1 MGASPLAVP
10 DFQSLMLPLLKFS
23 ADGEEHTMQEA
34 REGLAK
40 IMGLSQED
48 LEERLPSG
56 RQTTFANRVAWAKV
70 YLTQAGV
77 LESPKRGK
85 LHISDR
91 GRKILSE
98 FPTRIDIKYLEQFEE
113 FQEFRQ
119 ASNKSRTEKVTH
131 ADAAQA
137 SSTTPEETLEQAYQ
151 QLRDEVANELLHLI
165 KDNTP
170 EFFEKLVVY
179 LIVSMGYGG
188 SVKEAGKA
196 TRKTAD
202 EGIDGVIKED
212 RLGLETIYLQA
223 KRWEAAV
230 GRPEIQKFVGAL
242 HGQRAKKGVF
252 ITTSRFS
259 KEALDYV
266 GQIDPKVVLID
277 GADLVQLM
285 IDNNVGVGSAAVYEI
300 KKVDTDFFIED

>member
-1 MGASPLAVP
+1 MAVP

-23 ADGEEHTMQEA
+23 ADGEEHTMKEA
-34 REGLAK
+34 RDGLTE
-40 IMGLSQED
+40 IMGLSEED
-48 LEERLPSG
+48 LQELLPSG
-56 RQTTFANRVAWAKV
+56 RQTSFSNRVAWAKV

-77 LESPKRGK
+77 LESPKRGVF
-85 LHISDR
+85 HISKR
-91 GRKILSE
+91 GRKILAE
-98 FPTRIDIKYLEQFEE
+98 APDRIDIKYLERFEE

-119 ASNKSRTEKVTH
+119 ASSKNKTEEVIRAT
-131 ADAAQA
+131 DNEV

-151 QLRDEVANELLHLI
+151 QLRDELANELLHHI
-165 KDNTP
+165 KGNTP
-170 EFFEKLVVY
+170 DFFEKLVVH
-179 LIVSMGYGG
+179 LIVAMGYGG

-212 RLGLETIYLQA
+212 RLGLDAIYLQA
-223 KRWEAAV
+223 KRWEAVV

-259 KEALDYV
+259 KEALDYI

-277 GADLVQLM
+277 GTDLVQLM
-285 IDNNVGVGSAAVYEI
+285 IDHDVGVSSFTVYKV
-300 KKVDTDFFIED
+300 KKVDSDFFIED

>member
-1 MGASPLAVP
+1 M
-10 DFQSLMLPLLKFS
+10 
-23 ADGEEHTMQEA
+23 
-34 REGLAK
+34 
-40 IMGLSQED
+40 
-48 LEERLPSG
+48 ER
-56 RQTTFANRVAWAKV
+56 
-70 YLTQAGV
+70 
-77 LESPKRGK
+77 
-85 LHISDR
+85 
-91 GRKILSE
+91 
-98 FPTRIDIKYLEQFEE
+98 FEE

-119 ASNKSRTEKVTH
+119 ASNKNRTQKVTH
-131 ADAAQA
+131 AADDDT

-165 KDNTP
+165 KGNTP
-170 EFFEKLVVY
+170 EFFEKLVVH

-188 SVKEAGKA
+188 SVKEAGRA

-285 IDNNVGVGSAAVYEI
+285 IDHGVGVNSAALYEV

>member
-1 MGASPLAVP
+1 
-10 DFQSLMLPLLKFS
+10 
-23 ADGEEHTMQEA
+23 MQEA

>member
-1 MGASPLAVP
+1 
-10 DFQSLMLPLLKFS
+10 MLPLLKFS

-34 REGLAK
+34 REGLAD
-40 IMGLSQED
+40 MLGLSQDD

-70 YLTQAGV
+70 YLTQAGA
-77 LESPKRGK
+77 LESPKRGSF
-85 LHISDR
+85 HISDR
-91 GRKILSE
+91 GRKILLEGPDCIS
-98 FPTRIDIKYLEQFEE
+98 IKYLERFKE

-119 ASNKSRTEKVTH
+119 ASNKSRTQKVTH
-131 ADAAQA
+131 THDDV

-165 KDNTP
+165 KSNTP
-170 EFFEKLVVY
+170 EFFEKLVIH

-223 KRWEAAV
+223 KRWEAVV

-242 HGQRAKKGVF
+242 HGQRARKGVF

-259 KEALDYV
+259 KEAMDYV

-277 GADLVQLM
+277 GSDLVQLM
-285 IDNNVGVGSAAVYEI
+285 IDHGVGVSSAALYEV

>member
-1 MGASPLAVP
+1 
-10 DFQSLMLPLLKFS
+10 MLPLLKFS

-34 REGLAK
+34 REGLAA
-40 IMGLSQED
+40 IMGLTPED

-56 RQTTFANRVAWAKV
+56 RQSTFANRVAWAKV

-85 LHISDR
+85 FHISDR
-91 GRKILSE
+91 GKEILSE
-98 FPTRIDIKYLEQFEE
+98 GPDRISIKYLERFEE

-119 ASNKSRTEKVTH
+119 ASNKNRTQKVTH
-131 ADAAQA
+131 VADDT

-151 QLRDEVANELLHLI
+151 QLRNEVANELLHLI
-165 KDNTP
+165 KGNTP
-170 EFFEKLVVY
+170 EFFEKLVVH

-188 SVKEAGKA
+188 SVKEAGRA

-285 IDNNVGVGSAAVYEI
+285 IDHGVGVSTAALYEV

>member
-1 MGASPLAVP
+1 
-10 DFQSLMLPLLKFS
+10 MLPLLKFS
-23 ADGEEHTMQEA
+23 ADDEEHTMQEA
-34 REGLAK
+34 REGLAE
-40 IMGLSQED
+40 IMRLTQED

-56 RQTTFANRVAWAKV
+56 RQSTFANRVAWAKV

-85 LHISDR
+85 FHISDR

-98 FPTRIDIKYLEQFEE
+98 GPDRISIKYLERFDE

-119 ASNKSRTEKVTH
+119 ASNKNRTQKVTH
-131 ADAAQA
+131 ATDDDT
-137 SSTTPEETLEQAYQ
+137 SPTTPEETLEQAYQ

-165 KDNTP
+165 KGNTP
-170 EFFEKLVVY
+170 EFFEKLVVH

-242 HGQRAKKGVF
+242 HGQRAKKGIF

-285 IDNNVGVGSAAVYEI
+285 IDHGVGVSTAAIYEV

>member
-1 MGASPLAVP
+1 MAVP
-10 DFQSLMLPLLKFS
+10 DFQSLMLPMLKLS
-23 ADGEEHTMQEA
+23 ADGNEYSMQEA
-34 REGLAK
+34 RDGLAK
-40 IMGLSQED
+40 LLNLSQED
-48 LEERLPSG
+48 LEGRLPSG

-77 LESPKRGK
+77 LASPKRGK
-85 LHISDR
+85 FHISDR
-91 GRKILSE
+91 GRGVLAE
-98 FPTRIDIKYLEQFEE
+98 NLDRIDIKYLERFEE

-119 ASNKSRTEKVTH
+119 ASKKNCPEKVTH
-131 ADAAQA
+131 TDDSEL
-137 SSTTPEETLEQAYQ
+137 SSSTPEETLEQAYQ
-151 QLRDEVANELLHLI
+151 QLRDEVANELLQSV
-165 KDNTP
+165 KSNTP
-170 EFFEKLVVY
+170 DFFEKLVVH

-188 SVKEAGKA
+188 SVKEAGRA
-196 TRKTAD
+196 TKKTGD

-212 RLGLETIYLQA
+212 RLGLEVIYLQA

-259 KEALDYV
+259 KEAIEYV

-285 IDNNVGVGSAAVYEI
+285 IDHGVGVSSAAVYEV

>member
-1 MGASPLAVP
+1 MAVP

-23 ADGEEHTMQEA
+23 ADGEEHSMQEA
-34 REGLAK
+34 REGLAE

-48 LEERLPSG
+48 LEKRLPSG
-56 RQTTFANRVAWAKV
+56 RQSTFANRVAWAKV

-85 LHISDR
+85 FHISNR
-91 GRKILSE
+91 GRQILIEAPS
-98 FPTRIDIKYLEQFEE
+98 RISIKYLEQFKE

-119 ASNKSRTEKVTH
+119 ASSKNRTQKVTH
-131 ADAAQA
+131 VGDDDN

-165 KDNTP
+165 KNNTP
-170 EFFEKLVVY
+170 EFFEKLVIY

-202 EGIDGVIKED
+202 EGIDGIIKED
-212 RLGLETIYLQA
+212 RLGLETI
-223 KRWEAAV
+223 
-230 GRPEIQKFVGAL
+230 
-242 HGQRAKKGVF
+242 
-252 ITTSRFS
+252 
-259 KEALDYV
+259 
-266 GQIDPKVVLID
+266 
-277 GADLVQLM
+277 
-285 IDNNVGVGSAAVYEI
+285 
-300 KKVDTDFFIED
+300 

>member
-1 MGASPLAVP
+1 
-10 DFQSLMLPLLKFS
+10 
-23 ADGEEHTMQEA
+23 MQEA
-34 REGLAK
+34 REGLAE

-48 LEERLPSG
+48 LEKRLPSG
-56 RQTTFANRVAWAKV
+56 RQSTFANRVAWAKV

-85 LHISDR
+85 FHISNR
-91 GRKILSE
+91 GRQILIE
-98 FPTRIDIKYLEQFEE
+98 APNRISIKYLEQFKE

-119 ASNKSRTEKVTH
+119 ASSKNRTQKVTH
-131 ADAAQA
+131 VGDDDN

-165 KDNTP
+165 KNNTP
-170 EFFEKLVVY
+170 EFFEKLVIY

-202 EGIDGVIKED
+202 EGIDGIIKED

-223 KRWEAAV
+223 KRWEAVV

-266 GQIDPKVVLID
+266 GQIDPKVVLLD

-285 IDNNVGVGSAAVYEI
+285 IDHGVGVSSAATYEV

>member
-1 MGASPLAVP
+1 LAVP

-40 IMGLSQED
+40 IMGLSEED
-48 LEERLPSG
+48 LQERLPSG
-56 RQTTFANRVAWAKV
+56 RQSTFANRVAWAKV

-85 LHISDR
+85 FHISDR

-98 FPTRIDIKYLEQFEE
+98 SPERIDIKFLQRFEE
-113 FQEFRQ
+113 FQAFRQ
-119 ASNKSRTEKVTH
+119 ASSKNRTGEVTH
-131 ADAAQA
+131 TGDAETAT
-137 SSTTPEETLEQAYQ
+137 TTPEETLEQAYQ
-151 QLRDEVANELLHLI
+151 QLRDETANELLHLI
-165 KDNTP
+165 KGNTP
-170 EFFEKLVVY
+170 EFFEKLVVH

-188 SVKEAGKA
+188 SVKEAGRA

-259 KEALDYV
+259 KEAFDYV

-285 IDNNVGVGSAAVYEI
+285 IDHGVGVSTAAIYEV

>member
-1 MGASPLAVP
+1 MAVP
-10 DFQSLMLPLLKFS
+10 DFQSLMLPMLEFA
-23 ADGEEHTMQEA
+23 ADGAEHSMKETRDA
-34 REGLAK
+34 LATK
-40 IMGLSQED
+40 LGLSDSE

-85 LHISDR
+85 FFISER
-91 GRKILSE
+91 GRKLLSE
-98 FPTRIDIKYLEQFEE
+98 KPPRIGIKDLERFKE

-119 ASNKSRTEKVTH
+119 ASNKNRTEKVTH
-131 ADAAQA
+131 TDEAD
-137 SSTTPEETLEQAYQ
+137 SPSTTPEETLEQAYQ

-165 KDNTP
+165 KGNSP
-170 EFFEKLVVY
+170 EFFEKLVVN
-179 LIVSMGYGG
+179 LIVAMGYGG

-196 TRKTAD
+196 TRKTGD

-212 RLGLETIYLQA
+212 RLGLDAIYLQA
-223 KRWEAAV
+223 KRWEAVV

-259 KEALDYV
+259 KEASDYV

-277 GADLVQLM
+277 GSDLVQLM
-285 IDNNVGVGSAAVYEI
+285 IDHGVGVSSAAVYEVR
-300 KKVDTDFFIED
+300 KVDTDFFIEE

>member
-1 MGASPLAVP
+1 
-10 DFQSLMLPLLKFS
+10 
-23 ADGEEHTMQEA
+23 MQEA
-34 REGLAK
+34 REGLAE

-48 LEERLPSG
+48 LEKRLPSG
-56 RQTTFANRVAWAKV
+56 RQSTFANRVAWAKV

-85 LHISDR
+85 FHISNR
-91 GRKILSE
+91 GRQILIE
-98 FPTRIDIKYLEQFEE
+98 APDRISIKYLEQFKE

-119 ASNKSRTEKVTH
+119 ASSKNRTQKVTH
-131 ADAAQA
+131 VGDDDN

-165 KDNTP
+165 KNNTP
-170 EFFEKLVVY
+170 EFFEKLVIY

-202 EGIDGVIKED
+202 EGIDGIIKED

-223 KRWEAAV
+223 KRWEAVV

-266 GQIDPKVVLID
+266 GQIDPKVVLLD

-285 IDNNVGVGSAAVYEI
+285 IDHGVGVSSAATYEV

>member
-1 MGASPLAVP
+1 
-10 DFQSLMLPLLKFS
+10 
-23 ADGEEHTMQEA
+23 MQEA
-34 REGLAK
+34 REGLAE

-48 LEERLPSG
+48 LEKRLPSG
-56 RQTTFANRVAWAKV
+56 RQSTFANRVAWAKV

-85 LHISDR
+85 FHISNR
-91 GRKILSE
+91 GRQILIEAPS
-98 FPTRIDIKYLEQFEE
+98 RISIKYLEQFKE

-119 ASNKSRTEKVTH
+119 ASSKNRTQKVTH
-131 ADAAQA
+131 VGDDDN

-165 KDNTP
+165 KNNTP
-170 EFFEKLVVY
+170 EFFEKLVIY

-202 EGIDGVIKED
+202 EGIDGIIKED

-223 KRWEAAV
+223 KRWEAVV

-266 GQIDPKVVLID
+266 GQIDPKVVLLD

-285 IDNNVGVGSAAVYEI
+285 IDHGVGVSSAATYEV

>member
-1 MGASPLAVP
+1 MAVP

-34 REGLAK
+34 RGGLAEA
-40 IMGLSQED
+40 MELSKED
-48 LEERLPSG
+48 LQERLPSG

-70 YLTQAGV
+70 YLTQAGI
-77 LESPKRGK
+77 LESPKRGVF
-85 LHISDR
+85 HISER
-91 GRKILSE
+91 GRKILAES
-98 FPTRIDIKYLEQFEE
+98 PARIDINFLNQFKK

-119 ASNKSRTEKVTH
+119 TSNRNRTEHVSHSTK
-131 ADAAQA
+131 DE
-137 SSTTPEETLEQAYQ
+137 SSSATPEETLEQAYQ

-165 KDNTP
+165 KNNTP
-170 EFFEKLVVY
+170 EFFEKLVVH
-179 LIVSMGYGG
+179 LIVAMGYGG

-212 RLGLETIYLQA
+212 RLGLDVIYLQA
-223 KRWEAAV
+223 KRWEAPV

-242 HGQRAKKGVF
+242 HGQRARRGVF

-259 KEALDYV
+259 KEAVDYV
-266 GQIDPKVVLID
+266 GKIDPRVVLID
-277 GADLVQLM
+277 GTDLVQLM
-285 IDNNVGVGSAAVYEI
+285 LDHGVGVSSAAVYEI

>member
-1 MGASPLAVP
+1 
-10 DFQSLMLPLLKFS
+10 MLPLLKFS
-23 ADGEEHTMQEA
+23 ADGEEHSMQEA
-34 REGLAK
+34 REGLAE

-48 LEERLPSG
+48 LEKRLPSG
-56 RQTTFANRVAWAKV
+56 RQSTFANRVAWAKV

-85 LHISDR
+85 FHISNR
-91 GRKILSE
+91 GRQILIEAPS
-98 FPTRIDIKYLEQFEE
+98 RISIKYLEQFKE

-119 ASNKSRTEKVTH
+119 ASSKNRTQKVTH
-131 ADAAQA
+131 VGDDDN

-165 KDNTP
+165 KNNTP
-170 EFFEKLVVY
+170 EFFEKLVIY

-202 EGIDGVIKED
+202 EGIDGIIKED

-223 KRWEAAV
+223 KRWEAVV

-266 GQIDPKVVLID
+266 GQIDPKVVLLD

-285 IDNNVGVGSAAVYEI
+285 IDHGVGVSSAATYEV

>member
-1 MGASPLAVP
+1 
-10 DFQSLMLPLLKFS
+10 MLPLLKFS
-23 ADGEEHTMQEA
+23 ADGVEHTMQEA
-34 REGLAK
+34 RDGLAQ
-40 IMGLSQED
+40 IMELSEED
-48 LEERLPSG
+48 LQERLPSG

-70 YLTQAGV
+70 YLTQAGA
-77 LESPKRGK
+77 LESPKRGRF
-85 LHISDR
+85 HISDR
-91 GRKILSE
+91 GRKIILE
-98 FPTRIDIKYLEQFEE
+98 GPEKIDIKYLERFKE

-119 ASNKSRTEKVTH
+119 ASNRSRTGKSIQPDDDQISP
-131 ADAAQA
+131 A
-137 SSTTPEETLEQAYQ
+137 TPEESLEQAYQ
-151 QLRDEVANELLHLI
+151 QLRDEVANELINLI
-165 KDNTP
+165 KGNTP
-170 EFFEKLVVY
+170 EFFEKLVVH

-212 RLGLETIYLQA
+212 RLGLDVIYLQA
-223 KRWEAAV
+223 KRWEAVV

-252 ITTSRFS
+252 ITTSYFS

-277 GADLVQLM
+277 GSDLVQLM
-285 IDNNVGVGSAAVYEI
+285 IDHGVGVSSAVVYEV
-300 KKVDTDFFIED
+300 KKVDTDYFIEG

>member
-1 MGASPLAVP
+1 LAVP

>member
-1 MGASPLAVP
+1 MAVP

-23 ADGEEHTMQEA
+23 ADGEEHTMLDA
-34 REGLAK
+34 REGLAE
-40 IMGLSQED
+40 IMDLTQED

-56 RQTTFANRVAWAKV
+56 RQSTFANRVAWAKV
-70 YLTQAGV
+70 YLTQAGA

-85 LHISDR
+85 FHISDR

-98 FPTRIDIKYLEQFEE
+98 GLDRISIKYLERFED

-119 ASNKSRTEKVTH
+119 ASNKNRSQKVTH
-131 ADAAQA
+131 TTDDDS

-165 KDNTP
+165 KGNTP
-170 EFFEKLVVY
+170 EFFEKLVVH

-285 IDNNVGVGSAAVYEI
+285 IDHGVGVSSAALYEV

>member
-1 MGASPLAVP
+1 
-10 DFQSLMLPLLKFS
+10 MLPLLKFS
-23 ADGEEHTMQEA
+23 ADDEEHTMQEA
-34 REGLAK
+34 REGLAA
-40 IMGLSQED
+40 IMGLTQED

-56 RQTTFANRVAWAKV
+56 RQSTFANRVAWAKV

-85 LHISDR
+85 FHISDR

-98 FPTRIDIKYLEQFEE
+98 GPDRISIKYLERFEE

-119 ASNKSRTEKVTH
+119 ASNKNRTQKATLV
-131 ADAAQA
+131 ADDT
-137 SSTTPEETLEQAYQ
+137 SPTTPEETLEQAYQ

-165 KDNTP
+165 KGNTP
-170 EFFEKLVVY
+170 EFFEKLVVH
-179 LIVSMGYGG
+179 LIVAMGYGG

-212 RLGLETIYLQA
+212 RLGLDAIYLQA
-223 KRWEAAV
+223 KRWEAVV

-277 GADLVQLM
+277 GTDLVQLM
-285 IDNNVGVGSAAVYEI
+285 IDHGVGVSSAAVYEV

>member
-1 MGASPLAVP
+1 M
-10 DFQSLMLPLLKFS
+10 
-23 ADGEEHTMQEA
+23 
-34 REGLAK
+34 R
-40 IMGLSQED
+40 LSQED
-48 LEERLPSG
+48 LEKRLPSG
-56 RQTTFANRVAWAKV
+56 RQYTFANRVAWAKV
-70 YLTQAGV
+70 YLTQAGI

-85 LHISDR
+85 FNISNRGKQILIEAPDR
-91 GRKILSE
+91 IS
-98 FPTRIDIKYLEQFEE
+98 IKYLEQFEE

-119 ASNKSRTEKVTH
+119 ASSKNRTQKVTH
-131 ADAAQA
+131 VGDHDT

-165 KDNTP
+165 KANTP
-170 EFFEKLVVY
+170 EFFEKLVIH

-202 EGIDGVIKED
+202 EGIDGIIKED

-223 KRWEAAV
+223 KRWEAVV

-259 KEALDYV
+259 EEALDYV
-266 GQIDPKVVLID
+266 GQIDPKVVLLD
-277 GADLVQLM
+277 GTDLVQLM
-285 IDNNVGVGSAAVYEI
+285 IDHGVGVSSAETYEV

>member
-1 MGASPLAVP
+1 MAVP

-23 ADGEEHTMQEA
+23 ADGEEHSMQEA
-34 REGLAK
+34 REGLAEV
-40 IMGLSQED
+40 MRLSQED
-48 LEERLPSG
+48 LEKRLPSG
-56 RQTTFANRVAWAKV
+56 RQYTFANRVAWAKV
-70 YLTQAGV
+70 YLTQAGI

-85 LHISDR
+85 FNISNRGKQILIEAPDR
-91 GRKILSE
+91 IS
-98 FPTRIDIKYLEQFEE
+98 IKYLEQFEE

-119 ASNKSRTEKVTH
+119 ASSKNRTQKVTH
-131 ADAAQA
+131 VGDHDT

-165 KDNTP
+165 KANTP
-170 EFFEKLVVY
+170 EFFEKLVIH

-202 EGIDGVIKED
+202 EGIDGIIKED

-223 KRWEAAV
+223 KRWEAVV

-266 GQIDPKVVLID
+266 GQIDPKVVLLD
-277 GADLVQLM
+277 GTDLVQLM
-285 IDNNVGVGSAAVYEI
+285 IDHGVGVSSAETYEV

>member
-1 MGASPLAVP
+1 MAVP

-23 ADGEEHTMQEA
+23 ADGEEHSMQEA
-34 REGLAK
+34 REGLAE

-48 LEERLPSG
+48 LEKRLPSG
-56 RQTTFANRVAWAKV
+56 RQSTFANRVAWAKV

-85 LHISDR
+85 FHISNR
-91 GRKILSE
+91 GRQILIE
-98 FPTRIDIKYLEQFEE
+98 APDRISIKYLEQFKE

-119 ASNKSRTEKVTH
+119 ASSKNRTQKVTH
-131 ADAAQA
+131 VGDHDT

-165 KDNTP
+165 KNNTP
-170 EFFEKLVVY
+170 EFFEKLVIY

-202 EGIDGVIKED
+202 EGIDGIIKED

-223 KRWEAAV
+223 KRWEAVV

-266 GQIDPKVVLID
+266 GQIDPKVVLLD

-285 IDNNVGVGSAAVYEI
+285 IDHGVGVSSAATYEV